1 MFSSI
6 LLNKALCVLPSIQV
20 FTNTLRVS
28 EGGQCTVSTENILVS
43 DVDTPLD
50 SICLSLR
57 KMPLHGRVELNG
69 FPLNPRDTFSWK
81 DLITL
86 KVRLE
91 NFVVFVFFSF
101 LCIGCLSRPTV
112 KRSAEKETCLTLSEP
127 YATSYC

>member
-1 MFSSI
+1 M
-6 LLNKALCVLPSIQV
+6 A
-20 FTNTLRVS
+20 

-50 SICLSLR
+50 SICLYLR

-91 NFVVFVFFSF
+91 NFVVFVFFPF
-101 LCIGCLSRPTV
+101 
-112 KRSAEKETCLTLSEP
+112 
-127 YATSYC
+127 YALAVYPDQL

>member
-1 MFSSI
+1 M
-6 LLNKALCVLPSIQV
+6 A
-20 FTNTLRVS
+20 

-50 SICLSLR
+50 SICLSLQ

-69 FPLNPRDTFSWK
+69 FPLNSRDTFSWK

-91 NFVVFVFFSF
+91 NFVVFVFFPF
-101 LCIGCLSRPTV
+101 YALSLYP
-112 KRSAEKETCLTLSEP
+112 A
-127 YATSYC
+127 

>member
-1 MFSSI
+1 M
-6 LLNKALCVLPSIQV
+6 V
-20 FTNTLRVS
+20 

-57 KMPLHGRVELNG
+57 EMPLHGRVELNG
-69 FPLNPRDTFSWK
+69 FPLNPRGTFSWK
-81 DLITL
+81 DLHTL

-91 NFVVFVFFSF
+91 NLVVFVFFSF
-101 LCIGCLSRPTV
+101 LCSSSLSRPTV
-112 KRSAEKETCLTLSEP
+112 KRSDEKETCPTLSKQ